1 MPASNGNRGQPVADD
16 PPGLEFPVERSVQ
29 YDLRATVRRSGYSII
44 DNFEDA
50 FRNGYSVNTSAIYRV
65 RLGKPGRTLTVDGF
79 FNYFDS
85 QNKQNSHTNDFG
97 IYEDYPDL
105 IPIRTRTI

>member
-1 MPASNGNRGQPVADD
+1 M
-16 PPGLEFPVERSVQ
+16 
-29 YDLRATVRRSGYSII
+29 
-44 DNFEDA
+44 
-50 FRNGYSVNTSAIYRV
+50 

-105 IPIRTRTI
+105 DPDPDENDLKKLIYQRMMNPSYRYR